1 MKNPSHHRLAKLSI
15 GVLACSFFGA
25 ISFWQRERVGSVF
38 PSIGS
43 ALQSLHDSILPAS
56 PKNNVAAN
64 PSGETTTASGQP
76 QSPMAL
82 PSGDTG
88 VQPPPSD
95 VPSDDQLSNS
105 SAQNDP
111 NAARKTPA
119 QMRLRGEAIT
129 RLKHDKKALGEAFLD
144 LAADLTKENWVE
156 AFEGVA
162 PVYGKGLLPPNAWE
176 NMLRKMGELVGVD
189 AIKKFQPSDFL
200 MDYES
205 YGSRFAMEGWA
216 RSNPE
221 EARKYLEGLPDG
233 RYKDGLAMGLFPT
246 LVNVDRAGLE
256 SLFKTLPESYYPQI
270 ATALREKVRWEQPQG
285 IPAVQNWLVAAEAS
299 YGKDSSAYRAI
310 DQAAQIDLLEHAE
323 YDKNFTLAAQ
333 TTSALFEQ
341 PDTATDRVL
350 DMSLRVLSLSQP
362 ALAFQYLERTMPQR
376 PGLEKNIPAMI
387 ERWAN
392 TDLGGPG
399 DWLNAHTASPVY
411 TTTVKAYAKVL
422 AKEDPAAAQ
431 VWLNLVQAKNLPR

>member
-1 MKNPSHHRLAKLSI
+1 MSLPSAGNAAPSLP
-15 GVLACSFFGA
+15 FD
-25 ISFWQRERVGSVF
+25 GS
-38 PSIGS
+38 SDNQIGS
-43 ALQSLHDSILPAS
+43 A
-56 PKNNVAAN
+56 
-64 PSGETTTASGQP
+64 
-76 QSPMAL
+76 
-82 PSGDTG
+82 
-88 VQPPPSD
+88 
-95 VPSDDQLSNS
+95 

-111 NAARKTPA
+111 NAARKTPT

-189 AIKKFQPSDFL
+189 ALKKFQPGDFL

-221 EARKYLEGLPDG
+221 EARKYYEGLPDG
-233 RYKDGLAMGLFPT
+233 RYKDAMAMGLFPT

-285 IPAVQNWLVAAEAS
+285 IPAVQNWLVSAEAA

-333 TTSALFEQ
+333 TTSALFEH
-341 PDTATDRVL
+341 PGAATDRVL

-399 DWLNAHTASPVY
+399 DWLNSHAASPIY

-422 AKEDPAAAQ
+422 AKEDPAAAE
-431 VWLNLVQAKNLPR
+431 VWLNLVQTNNTPR

>member
-1 MKNPSHHRLAKLSI
+1 MKIPFNHRLANLGI
-15 GVLACSFFGA
+15 GVLACSFIGA
-25 ISFWQRERVGSVF
+25 VGIWQRERVGSVF

-43 ALQSLHDSILPAS
+43 ALQTLHDAILPAS
-56 PKNNVAAN
+56 PKHSVAAS
-64 PSGETTTASGQP
+64 PSGKTIRSTG
-76 QSPMAL
+76 QSPPMAV
-82 PSGDTG
+82 PSGDNA
-88 VQPPPSD
+88 VQRAPSD
-95 VPSDDQLSNS
+95 VPSNDQMGVHAAPS
-105 SAQNDP
+105 DP

-129 RLKHDKKALGEAFLD
+129 RLKHDKKALGDAFLD

-176 NMLRKMGELVGVD
+176 NMLRKLGELVGVD
-189 AIKKFQPSDFL
+189 AIKKFQPSDLL

-221 EARKYLEGLPDG
+221 EARKYYEGLPDG

-246 LVNVDRAGLE
+246 MVNGDRAGLE
-256 SLFKTLPESYYPQI
+256 SLFKTLPESYHPQI

-285 IPAVQNWLVAAEAS
+285 IPAVQNWLVAAETT

-323 YDKNFTLAAQ
+323 YDENHTLAAQ
-333 TTSALFEQ
+333 TTGALFEQ
-341 PDTATDRVL
+341 PAKATDRVL

-362 ALAFQYLERTMPQR
+362 ALAFQYLEQTLPQR
-376 PGLEKNIPAMI
+376 PSLEKNIPAMI
-387 ERWAN
+387 ERWADA
-392 TDLGGPG
+392 DLGGPG
-399 DWLNAHTASPVY
+399 DWLNAHAASPIY
-411 TTTVKAYAKVL
+411 SPAVKAYAKVL

-431 VWLNLVQAKNLPR
+431 VWLNLVQEKNTPRK